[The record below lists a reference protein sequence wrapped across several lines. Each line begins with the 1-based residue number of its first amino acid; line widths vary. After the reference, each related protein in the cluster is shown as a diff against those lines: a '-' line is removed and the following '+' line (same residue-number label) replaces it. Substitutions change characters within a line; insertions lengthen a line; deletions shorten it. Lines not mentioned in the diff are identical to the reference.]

1 MSKRYKNKAKRV
13 ANNRTKTTNK
23 LSNKDK
29 IDNKLNHIRNMN
41 DDANIYIQA
50 KSLYKENVIDAS
62 FFKYVINTLEDKVF
76 DDVSYDKMNAQMLLE
91 NVCIPLKNVSNFKIE
106 YLKIDTIGKHLN
118 DENVLYEDKIIT
130 YNNVFVNIVSI
141 EERNKFS
148 FVRMRPMKFVRK
160 EIVEALK
167 EKYENGEEVQVSQYN
182 TYLVV
187 QARKHLK
194 IYVKKQTK
202 ALATIHESIFDKIKA
217 KIAMFL
223 EKNPI
228 TKKKYLPELQ
238 LIYDSNPSRI
248 HEIKTK
254 NKSKNYAKNRMKV
267 LLESERKITRSVS
280 N

>member
-1 MSKRYKNKAKRV
+1 MSKRYKKKAKRV
-13 ANNRTKTTNK
+13 ANNRTKTNNR

-29 IDNKLNHIRNMN
+29 IDNKLNRIKNMN
-41 DDANIYIQA
+41 DVANIYIQA
-50 KSLYKENVIDAS
+50 KSLYKENVIDES

-91 NVCIPLKNVSNFKIE
+91 NVCIPLKNVSNFRIE
-106 YLKIDTIGKHLN
+106 NLKIDTIGRHLN
-118 DENVLYEDKIIT
+118 DNILYEDKIIT
-130 YNNVFVNIVSI
+130 YNNVFVNIVNI
-141 EERNKFS
+141 DERNKLS

-160 EIVEALK
+160 EIAEALK
-167 EKYENGEEVQVSQYN
+167 ERYENGEEVQVSQYN

-187 QARKHLK
+187 QASRHLK

-202 ALATIHESIFDKIKA
+202 ALATIHESFFDKIKA

-248 HEIKTK
+248 HELRAK